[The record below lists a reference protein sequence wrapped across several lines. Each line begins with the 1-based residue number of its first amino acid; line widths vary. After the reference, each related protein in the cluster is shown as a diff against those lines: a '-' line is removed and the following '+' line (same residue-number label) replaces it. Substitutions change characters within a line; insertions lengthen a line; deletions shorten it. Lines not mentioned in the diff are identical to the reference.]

1 MKNGFVW
8 LREGG
13 VNKRKVTD
21 DPDSKTWW
29 SVAPRAQPP
38 VPPSH
43 WRLCKLEHEL
53 VTTD

>member
-21 DPDSKTWW
+21 DPDRKTWW
-29 SVAPRAQPP
+29 RIPRLYP
-38 VPPSH
+38 VHSTS
-43 WRLCKLEHEL
+43 LQLSQL
-53 VTTD
+53 